1 MIVKFKN
8 FVTKHNLFDETD
20 KILLSVSGGRDSIV
34 LMKLFAQ
41 AGFVFGVAHCNYHL
55 RGEESNRDERFV
67 RDVCKKYSIHNLHIV
82 EFDTEKYAI
91 ENKISIE
98 MAARNLRYEWYRELC
113 KKEGY
118 TRIATA
124 HHLNDQCET
133 FFINLLR
140 STGINGIRG
149 IPVKREINNFNVN
162 GKKCFIIRP
171 LMFLSRKDIDNQVN
185 DNEFVDDYTNFTD
198 KYTRNIIRH
207 NIIPKLDEIQN
218 NFPEILNKSIEQFDC
233 TARFI
238 EKIIPSVFP
247 KTTDDNGNTIIT
259 IPENFDEA
267 ELQGYLYFMLNGY
280 GFNLSQIK
288 AISQSRSSIGSLFYS
303 SSTTLLI
310 DRQRII
316 IKDNN
321 NIDCL
326 SDNSILIDSYTKAID
341 IPLKLEFSKVDIK
354 EIKSLK
360 VSPNIALLDYEKLIF
375 PLEISLPR
383 EGETFMPL
391 GMRKHKKISDFYIDK
406 KVDYFTK
413 CCTFAVRT
421 DGKIAWLTNMRIDE
435 RFKITNDTKIV
446 YKIEKK

>member
-20 KILLSVSGGRDSIV
+20 KVLLSVSGGRDSIV

-55 RGEESNRDERFV
+55 RGEESDRDERFV
-67 RDVCKKYSIHNLHIV
+67 RDVCSKYGITDLHVV
-82 EFDTEKYAI
+82 EFDTEKYAAQ
-91 ENKISIE
+91 NKISIE
-98 MAARNLRYEWYRELC
+98 MAARDLRYEWYNELC
-113 KKEGY
+113 EKEGY
-118 TRIATA
+118 TKIATA

-149 IPVKREINNFNVN
+149 IPLKREINNNIT
-162 GKKCFIIRP
+162 GKKCHIIRP
-171 LMFLSRKDIDNQVN
+171 LMFLSRKDIDSQVN

-207 NIIPKLDEIQN
+207 NIIPKLDEIQS

-233 TARFI
+233 TARLI
-238 EKIIPSVFP
+238 ERVLPSIFP
-247 KTTDDNGNTIIT
+247 KTTDNNGNTIIT
-259 IPENFDEA
+259 LPDNFDEA

-288 AISQSRSSIGSLFYS
+288 TISQSHKSTGSLFFS
-303 SSTTLLI
+303 DRATLLI

-316 IKDNN
+316 VKENTISEHLENSGCILVNDDTKT
-321 NIDCL
+321 IDTP
-326 SDNSILIDSYTKAID
+326 I
-341 IPLKLEFSKVDIK
+341 KLEFNKVDIK

-360 VSPNIALLDYEKLIF
+360 VGTNIALLDYEKLIF
-375 PLEISLPR
+375 PLEISLPK

-435 RFKITNDTKIV
+435 RFKVTDDTKIV